1 MMRLKGD
8 FLDAGVNM
16 SLDNDNHVECVTLLQ
31 RENTRNFLNLG
42 ILSDIYCF
50 PKATGKEQPNQ
61 DSVRKRQL
69 PKSKEG
75 YLRKERC
82 WIY

>member
-31 RENTRNFLNLG
+31 RENTRNFVTVQNPLCKD
-42 ILSDIYCF
+42 DIRV
-50 PKATGKEQPNQ
+50 A
-61 DSVRKRQL
+61 
-69 PKSKEG
+69 
-75 YLRKERC
+75 
-82 WIY
+82 I